1 MILFIIV
8 VSGFT
13 LLGLYVIYSIINEI
27 VSGNKYINLAQ

>member
-13 LLGLYVIYSIINEI
+13 LLGLYVIYSIINEMA
-27 VSGNKYINLAQ
+27 SGSKYVNL